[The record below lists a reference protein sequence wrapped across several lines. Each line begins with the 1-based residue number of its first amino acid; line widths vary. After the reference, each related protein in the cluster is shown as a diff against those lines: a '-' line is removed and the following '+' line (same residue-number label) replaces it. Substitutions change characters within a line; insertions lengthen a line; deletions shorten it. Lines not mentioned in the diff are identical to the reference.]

1 MVCGGDVKWFHT
13 ICCIWE
19 WCDCCRHSKPGLIVV
34 CSIKIKGTWA
44 ISVQKFRLVISRRLE
59 KRAEFGKCWQ
69 ALQKSALVYVAGEM
83 GCVFNMSLRISV
95 LRRISKISKRVGRVW
110 NEVMFG
116 DEWVVGKKKK
126 QRCWFP
132 KRAERDGVHMDV
144 IYVSDWIL
152 LCIVYVW
159 RDSCEEWPCRMRC
172 WKTQQEHVAAPPQL
186 VAIRVREPAN
196 QLRYRGS
203 LGENLAILWLV
214 STGDGIAARTNELR
228 WNHITLGQHIFKLEG

>member
-34 CSIKIKGTWA
+34 CSIKIKATWA
-44 ISVQKFRLVISRRLE
+44 ISVQKFSLMISSRLE

-69 ALQKSALVYVAGEM
+69 ALQKSVLVYVAGEM
-83 GCVFNMSLRISV
+83 GCIWMWFMSAIGFYYV
-95 LRRISKISKRVGRVW
+95 LF
-110 NEVMFG
+110 MFG
-116 DEWVVGKKKK
+116 VTVVKNGHVA
-126 QRCWFP
+126 W
-132 KRAERDGVHMDV
+132 GVEKHSKNM
-144 IYVSDWIL
+144 L
-152 LCIVYVW
+152 
-159 RDSCEEWPCRMRC
+159 
-172 WKTQQEHVAAPPQL
+172 AAPPQL